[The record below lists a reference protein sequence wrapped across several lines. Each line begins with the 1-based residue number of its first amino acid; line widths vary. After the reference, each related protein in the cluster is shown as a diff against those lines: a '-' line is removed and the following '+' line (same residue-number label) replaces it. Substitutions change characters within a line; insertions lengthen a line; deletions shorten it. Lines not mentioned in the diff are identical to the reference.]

1 MRGRLPLCVAVVLLG
16 ACSASSA
23 VTVGPPA
30 DVSTP
35 SGDAGGTE
43 APATSDATGD
53 ATGPGSVA
61 PVEWGECES
70 SDEYD
75 VTGWECGTVEVPLD
89 YTDPSGR
96 TISVALTRAPATD
109 DTTRIGSLFVNPGGP
124 GGSGIETVHYLVD
137 ELPENVKARFDIVGF
152 DPRGVGASTAVDCV
166 DDKAKDAEA
175 DLDPTPDTPT
185 EVSALTDRLAQSS
198 RACAQAQGDL
208 LPYVGTMNAAR
219 DLDRL
224 REAVGDDGLTY
235 LGFSYGTILGATYA
249 SLFPDKARALVLD
262 GATDPASGVS
272 SDNEASTGWYG
283 DQDFDGAF
291 SRFDEACQAATDCA
305 AQPSAE
311 TLLDQVRGTVEK
323 GPIRAPTI
331 ESEDGRQLTSGL
343 LETGVSSG
351 LYDAAS
357 WPFLAVALKDAAA
370 GDGSVMI
377 RLADNLNRRRSD
389 GSWDNLF
396 DAFRAVACAD
406 FAARPTAAE
415 VKAELTKAAGEELP
429 ADAPNPSCTGW
440 PETAEALP
448 SVKPVGVATPVLVI
462 GTRGDPATPY
472 ENAPAMVDRLQD
484 AVLLTWEGDGH
495 TAFPKTDCVNAAV
508 TDYVVDLEVP
518 EDGMTCP
525 AADDGSTTPTEG
537 SAYALDRE
545 MLRRQIEEG
554 FTQNGTDAGLA
565 ECIAKPLSEELD
577 EDQMVHFFLGLD
589 AEGLQAKLS
598 EVVTG
603 CGGQL
608 GS

>member
-16 ACSASSA
+16 SCSASSA

-35 SGDAGGTE
+35 SSDPGSTE
-43 APATSDATGD
+43 APAASDATGD
-53 ATGPGSVA
+53 ANGAGSVT

-70 SDEYD
+70 SDDYD

-96 TISVALTRAPATD
+96 TISIALTRAPATD

-137 ELPENVKARFDIVGF
+137 ELPENVKARFDILGF

-175 DLDPTPDTPT
+175 DLDPTPDTPA
-185 EVSALTDRLAQSS
+185 EVSALTDRLSQSS

-249 SLFPDKARALVLD
+249 RLFPDKARALVLD

-305 AQPSAE
+305 AQPNAE
-311 TLLDQVRGTVEK
+311 TLLDQVRSTVEK
-323 GPIRAPTI
+323 GPIRAPRI
-331 ESEDGRQLTSGL
+331 ESEDGRKLTSGL

-377 RLADNLNRRRSD
+377 RLADNLNRRRPD

-484 AVLLTWEGDGH
+484 AALLTWEGDGH

-508 TDYVVDLEVP
+508 TSYLVDLEVP
-518 EDGMTCP
+518 EDGMSCP
-525 AADDGSTTPTEG
+525 AADDGSTAPTEG

-554 FTQNGTDAGLA
+554 FAQNGTDAGLA

>member
-1 MRGRLPLCVAVVLLG
+1 
-16 ACSASSA
+16 
-23 VTVGPPA
+23 
-30 DVSTP
+30 
-35 SGDAGGTE
+35 
-43 APATSDATGD
+43 
-53 ATGPGSVA
+53 VA
-61 PVEWGECES
+61 PVEWGECEP
-70 SDEYD
+70 SDDYD

-89 YTDPSGR
+89 YDDPSGR
-96 TISVALTRAPATD
+96 TISIALTRAPATD
-109 DTTRIGSLFVNPGGP
+109 EATRIGSLFVNPGGP
-124 GGSGIETVHYLVD
+124 GGSGIEAVHYLVD
-137 ELPENVKARFDIVGF
+137 ELPENINARFDIVGF

-166 DDKAKDAEA
+166 DDESKDAEA
-175 DLDPTPDTPT
+175 DLDPTPDTPA
-185 EVSALTDRLAQSS
+185 EVSALADRLAASS
-198 RACAQAQGDL
+198 QACADAQGDL

-272 SDNEASTGWYG
+272 SDDEPSTGWYG

-291 SRFDEACQAATDCA
+291 ARFDEACQAAADCA
-305 AQPSAE
+305 AQPDAE
-311 TLLDQVRGTVEK
+311 TLLDRVRGKVEQA
-323 GPIRAPTI
+323 PIAAPTI
-331 ESEDGRQLTSGL
+331 QSEDGRQLSSGL

-370 GDGSVMI
+370 GDGSAMI
-377 RLADNLNRRRSD
+377 RLADNLNRRRPD
-389 GSWDNLF
+389 GTWDNLF

-406 FAARPTAAE
+406 FAARPTTAE
-415 VKAELTKAAGEELP
+415 VEDELTKAGGEELP
-429 ADAPNPSCTGW
+429 ADVPNPSCTGW

-448 SVKPVGVATPVLVI
+448 AVKPVGVATPVLVI
-462 GTRGDPATPY
+462 GTKGDPATPY

-495 TAFPKTDCVNAAV
+495 TAFPKTDCVNGAV
-508 TDYVVDLEVP
+508 TSYLVDLEVP
-518 EDGMTCP
+518 EDGTTCP
-525 AADDGSTTPTEG
+525 AADDGSATPTEG
-537 SAYALDRE
+537 SAYALDRD
-545 MLRRQIEEG
+545 MLRKQIQEG
-554 FTQNGTDAGLA
+554 FTLNGTDAALA
-565 ECIAKPLSEELD
+565 ECIAKPLAEELD

-589 AEGLQAKLS
+589 AEGLQAKLN